1 MGAYGLLPTRIG
13 QLERLQSGCSG
24 VQESAEELLQSV
36 WDESAGE
43 LARLACAMGIDP
55 GRADDVLQEVYV
67 TAWRKGPAEADRAG
81 LKRWLLRVT
90 VNRCNLEHR
99 RRARWREVLNGLAR
113 LWNNSDHAGDPAE
126 AVSRGEEREMVRR
139 GLGRLEPQLRS
150 VLVLR
155 YFAQFDSK
163 EIGRIL
169 ELPDATVR
177 SRLVAA
183 RKRLALELKRSGYDY
198 E

>member
-1 MGAYGLLPTRIG
+1 MGAYGLVSARAGYI
-13 QLERLQSGCSG
+13 ERLQLGCSG
-24 VQESAEELLQSV
+24 VRESAEELLQSV
-36 WDESAGE
+36 WDELEGE
-43 LARLACAMGIDP
+43 LTRLVCAMGIDT
-55 GRADDVLQEVYV
+55 GRAEDVLQEVYV
-67 TAWRKGPAEADRAG
+67 TAWRKCPEEADRAG

-99 RRARWREVLNGLAR
+99 RRARWRDVLHGLAR
-113 LWNNSDHAGDPAE
+113 LWSSSDHAGDPAE
-126 AVSRGEEREMVRR
+126 TVAQEEDRELVRR

-155 YFAQFDSK
+155 YYAQFDSK

-177 SRLVAA
+177 SRLRTA
-183 RKRLALELKRSGYDY
+183 RRQLALELKRSGYTHD
-198 E
+198 